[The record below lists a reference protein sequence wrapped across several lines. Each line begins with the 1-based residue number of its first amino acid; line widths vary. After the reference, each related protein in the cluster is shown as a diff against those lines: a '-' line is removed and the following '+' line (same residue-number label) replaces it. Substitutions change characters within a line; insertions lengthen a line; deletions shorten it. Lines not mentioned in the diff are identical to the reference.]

1 MRYDTQRGKSPAG
14 QILRLL
20 QEQGALRIKELET
33 ALGVTS
39 TAIRQQLTSLQAEDL
54 VVTTTVREKRGRPY
68 ALYRLSEKGQAL
80 SAQGYKNLAVML
92 LEEVLQH
99 EQPDVAQALLQRVST
114 RLGQQYAEDMHS
126 TAVGERLQ
134 TLVARLQENGI
145 TSRVDEE
152 DDAFVLTE
160 YGCPYYGVA
169 RQHREVC
176 EMETEAMEL
185 ALGSQVTLCQSQL
198 DGHHGCQFQVKK

>member
-1 MRYDTQRGKSPAG
+1 MRDHTQPGKSPAG

-20 QEQGALRIKELET
+20 QEQGALRIKELEA

-39 TAIRQQLTSLQAEDL
+39 TAIRQQLSLLQAEGL

-68 ALYRLSEKGQAL
+68 ALYRLSEQGQAL
-80 SAQGYKNLAVML
+80 FAQGYKNLAVVL
-92 LEEVLQH
+92 LEEVLRH
-99 EQPDVAQALLQRVST
+99 EEADVTQALLQRVST
-114 RLGQQYAEDMHS
+114 RLGQQYAENMHS
-126 TAVGERLQ
+126 TAVGDRLQ
-134 TLVARLQENGI
+134 TLVARLQENGVI
-145 TSRVDEE
+145 SKVDEE

-160 YGCPYYGVA
+160 YGCPYFSVA

-176 EMETEAMEL
+176 EMEIEAMEL